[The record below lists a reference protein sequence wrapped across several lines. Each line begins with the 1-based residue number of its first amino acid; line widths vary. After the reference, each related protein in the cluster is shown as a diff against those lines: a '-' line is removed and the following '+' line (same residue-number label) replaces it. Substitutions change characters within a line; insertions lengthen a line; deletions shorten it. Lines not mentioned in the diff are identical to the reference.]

1 MCEIIME
8 NQGTL
13 VSIYSYVYFVTKN
26 LSLIPCKPTEIGGQ
40 YFLYWE
46 VTILRWIHVSRS

>member
-13 VSIYSYVYFVTKN
+13 VSIYSDVYFVTKLYELKN
-26 LSLIPCKPTEIGGQ
+26 THRRIKKGSMHDKYTLPTFGEKQ
-40 YFLYWE
+40 L
-46 VTILRWIHVSRS
+46 

>member
-13 VSIYSYVYFVTKN
+13 VSIYSDVYFVTN
-26 LSLIPCKPTEIGGQ
+26 LSLIPGKPTEIGGY
-40 YFLYWE
+40 YFY
-46 VTILRWIHVSRS
+46 

>member
-13 VSIYSYVYFVTKN
+13 VSIYSDVYFVTN
-26 LSLIPCKPTEIGGQ
+26 LSLIPRKPTGIGVQ
-40 YFLYWE
+40 YFLYRK
-46 VTILRWIHVSRS
+46 VTM